1 MIRVKYEGKLVSK
14 FSSYSEVL
22 NMILSY
28 NELCISIFSLD
39 EWIDENPNSKLS
51 INDNKVIVIANTDG
65 VSYFYDDNIDKETI
79 QRIIKELKLFMFTI
93 EEY

>member
-1 MIRVKYEGKLVSK
+1 MIRVIYDGILESE

-22 NMILSY
+22 KKILSY
-28 NELCISIFSLD
+28 NELCISIFSID
-39 EWIDENPNSKLS
+39 EWNDENPTSKLS

-65 VSYFYDDNIDKETI
+65 VSYFYDDKIDKETI
-79 QRIIKELKLFMFTI
+79 QSIITELKLFMFTI

>member
-1 MIRVKYEGKLVSK
+1 MIRVIYDGILESE

-22 NMILSY
+22 KKFLSY
-28 NELCISIFSLD
+28 NELCISIFSID
-39 EWIDENPNSKLS
+39 EWNDENPTSKLS

-65 VSYFYDDNIDKETI
+65 VSYFYDDKIDKETI
-79 QRIIKELKLFMFTI
+79 QRIITELKLFMFTI

>member
-1 MIRVKYEGKLVSK
+1 MIRVKYDGILESE

-22 NMILSY
+22 KKILSY
-28 NELCISIFSLD
+28 NELCISIFSID
-39 EWIDENPNSKLS
+39 EWNDENPTSKLS

-65 VSYFYDDNIDKETI
+65 VSYFYDDKIDKETI
-79 QRIIKELKLFMFTI
+79 QRIITELKLFMFTI

>member
-1 MIRVKYEGKLVSK
+1 MIRVIYDGILESE

-22 NMILSY
+22 KKILSY
-28 NELCISIFSLD
+28 NELCISIFSID
-39 EWIDENPNSKLS
+39 EWNDENPTSKLS

-65 VSYFYDDNIDKETI
+65 VSYFYDDKIDKETI
-79 QRIIKELKLFMFTI
+79 QRIITELKLFMFTI

>member
-1 MIRVKYEGKLVSK
+1 MKVNLYHNFQVIVKFY
-14 FSSYSEVL
+14 
-22 NMILSY
+22 
-28 NELCISIFSLD
+28 
-39 EWIDENPNSKLS
+39 ENPNSKLS
-51 INDNKVIVIANTDG
+51 IDDNKVIVIANTDG